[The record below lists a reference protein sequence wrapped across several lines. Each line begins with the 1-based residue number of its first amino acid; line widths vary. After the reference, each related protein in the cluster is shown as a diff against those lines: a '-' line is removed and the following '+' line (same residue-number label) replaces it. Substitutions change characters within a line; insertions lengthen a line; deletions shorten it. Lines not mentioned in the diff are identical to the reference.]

1 MEPASPT
8 PPTPPAPPTD
18 STTPTTGM
26 PGKKVLL
33 VEDETFIAD
42 IYARELTKAGF
53 AVKVCNDGTSGF
65 QALQTETF
73 DILLLDIM
81 LPGIHGLEIMRQW
94 RVKFPD
100 SQMPIILLTN
110 LGQDE
115 VIKEGFSLGAKG
127 YLIKASYT
135 PKQVVTEV
143 INTLSGRPA
152 SSPPTPPASSAV

>member
-1 MEPASPT
+1 ME
-8 PPTPPAPPTD
+8 
-18 STTPTTGM
+18 

-33 VEDETFIAD
+33 IEDETFIAD
-42 IYARELTKAGF
+42 IYGRELNRAGF
-53 AVKVCNDGTSGF
+53 VVRICSDGVSGF
-65 QALQTETF
+65 QALQEETF

-81 LPGIHGLEIMRQW
+81 LPGMHGLEILRQW
-94 RVKFPD
+94 RVKYPE

-115 VIKEGFSLGAKG
+115 VIKEGFTLGAKG

-143 INTLSGRPA
+143 INTLSGRPTE
-152 SSPPTPPASSAV
+152 SPPTPPTPAV

>member
-1 MEPASPT
+1 M
-8 PPTPPAPPTD
+8 
-18 STTPTTGM
+18 G

-33 VEDETFIAD
+33 IEDEAFIAD

-53 AVKVCNDGTSGF
+53 AVKVCNDGVSGF
-65 QALQTETF
+65 QALQEETF

-81 LPGIHGLEIMRQW
+81 LPGMHGLEILRQW
-94 RVKFPD
+94 RMKYPE

-115 VIKEGFSLGAKG
+115 VIKEGFTLGAKG

-135 PKQVVTEV
+135 PKQVVAEV

-152 SSPPTPPASSAV
+152 GSPPAPPTTAV